1 MQFNDVTDYCNMLC
15 LLSAMCIKRDFY
27 KVTDRL
33 YGDTLKVI
41 ANVAQIPTVV
51 TFYKVTDLNL
61 LGTE

>member
-1 MQFNDVTDYCNMLC
+1 MLC